1 MKKDVT
7 VTLWS
12 QREGEDPVTLTAK
25 GTLESGKNGDQVLC
39 YETPEGKSMVTA
51 RPGRVAVERLG
62 DIRYR
67 MVFEEGKRHTGRYET
82 PYGTMEMAVVT
93 HSLQGG
99 LDSAGEVFIGYHI
112 EFGGVAAERTR
123 LRLTLR

>member
-12 QREGEDPVTLTAK
+12 RREGEDPVTLTAK
-25 GTLESGKNGDQVLC
+25 GTLETGKDGDPVLC
-39 YETPEGKSMVTA
+39 YETPEGENTVTA
-51 RPGRVAVERLG
+51 GPGRVAVERLG

-67 MVFEEGKRHTGRYET
+67 MVFEEGKRHAGRYET

-99 LDSAGEVFIGYHI
+99 LEAAGEVFIEYHI
-112 EFGGVAAERTR
+112 EFDGVAAERTR
-123 LRLTLR
+123 LRLTLG

>member
-12 QREGEDPVTLTAK
+12 RREGEDPVTLTAK
-25 GTLESGKNGDQVLC
+25 GTLETGKDGDPVLR
-39 YETPEGKSMVTA
+39 YETPEGESVVTA
-51 RPGRVAVERLG
+51 GPGRVAVERLG
-62 DIRYR
+62 DIRYQ
-67 MVFEEGKRHTGRYET
+67 MVFEEGKRHAGRYET

-99 LDSAGEVFIGYHI
+99 LDTEGEVFIEYHI

-123 LRLTLR
+123 LRLTLG

>member
-25 GTLESGKNGDQVLC
+25 GRLETGEDGGSVLRYETLEGENV
-39 YETPEGKSMVTA
+39 VTA
-51 RPGRVAVERLG
+51 KPGRITVERLG
-62 DIRYR
+62 DIRYQ
-67 MVFEEGKRHTGRYET
+67 MVFEEGKRHVGQYKT

-99 LDSAGEVFIGYHI
+99 LDTAGEVFIEYHI
-112 EFGGVAAERTR
+112 EFGGVAAEKTR